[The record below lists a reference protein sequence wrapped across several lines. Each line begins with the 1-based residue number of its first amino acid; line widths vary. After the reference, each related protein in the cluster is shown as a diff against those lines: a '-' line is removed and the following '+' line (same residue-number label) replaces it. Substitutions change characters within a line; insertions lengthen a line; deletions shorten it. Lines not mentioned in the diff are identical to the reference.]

1 MTNRGLSSGIGNRHA
16 TNRIPG
22 IGPLI
27 GSEYVQQEDEIHHMK
42 PVNSHPTS
50 NVSSYRPIQPK
61 NIM

>member
-1 MTNRGLSSGIGNRHA
+1 MTNRGLSSGIGDRHA

-22 IGPLI
+22 LGAFNASDYGQL
-27 GSEYVQQEDEIHHMK
+27 EEEVHHMK
-42 PVNSHPTS
+42 PVTSHPTS